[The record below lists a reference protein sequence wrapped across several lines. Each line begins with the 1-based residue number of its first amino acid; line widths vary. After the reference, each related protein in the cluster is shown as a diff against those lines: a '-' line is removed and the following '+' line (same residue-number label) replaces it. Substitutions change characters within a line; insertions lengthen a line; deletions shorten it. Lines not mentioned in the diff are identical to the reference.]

1 MAHDTATDCTR
12 DSEGLACG
20 GTPGSLPVERVGAMA
35 RGPSLIQAVSLLG
48 ALERAQFH
56 IIDLVENFDGLPEA
70 YQPGSDLW
78 ERYDALRQACDTIS
92 DGHQRWI
99 GD

>member
-1 MAHDTATDCTR
+1 MTNDTATNHDGHA
-12 DSEGLACG
+12 EGLARSG
-20 GTPGSLPVERVGAMA
+20 AQGNVPGDRDLGLAS
-35 RGPSLIQAVSLLG
+35 GPSLVHAVSLLG

-70 YQPGSDLW
+70 YQRDSDLW
-78 ERYDALRQACDTIS
+78 QRYDELRQACETIS
-92 DGHQRWI
+92 DAHARWI